1 MSNNTTK
8 GVKKSAFTAS
18 ASIPSGAYFDYTFN
32 GLNYKVLDSDL
43 ISALG
48 ATGTLVQAGPATGAS
63 AVLDVS
69 GTINR
74 IRNITSGFGI
84 TSSIN
89 SENGITF
96 ATNFSYNNTGAR
108 LVDNASVSAAV
119 FRSIVGG
126 SGIDAVASTGL
137 ITLSVTSGTNVVVS
151 TIADFPDAVGGVI
164 TLAAN
169 ISYRQVKD
177 ITTSNRFVFSDN
189 SSLQGDSEVN
199 TSLTYTGTGNM
210 FTWVNANVHIEHIT
224 IKTPNGTVFSGLNT
238 TDSTFKFDCDVVDF
252 DCKNLGAI
260 AKTKQIRL
268 TRCDYDV
275 ATQGFTFSG
284 DMGYM
289 LITNGFS
296 DIAAGTLFNLVTSTS
311 DGITFDNMVTRGAS
325 GAKFLDGAANSAN
338 INSGGVGVLNNCHV
352 KGPSLLGSNINVNNA
367 RFEFQGNDEVA
378 NTRPDGLLTLIG
390 NSTATTIAG
399 AGTAVL
405 VAGTWEVDTVS
416 QSVGTTAGRYQYK
429 GSKNAKLPIMV
440 DLTVTPVSGAAI
452 AMSAYIAI
460 NGSIVARS
468 RRAAP
473 LASGGLIQV
482 ISLPWQINA
491 ETDDYVEVFVA
502 NDSSTVNLLVSSAV
516 MRIN

>member
-1 MSNNTTK
+1 MTNNTTK
-8 GVKKSAFTAS
+8 GIKKSAFLGKTD
-18 ASIPSGAYFDYTFN
+18 IPAGTTFDYVLN
-32 GLNYKVLDSDL
+32 GVNYKILDSDL
-43 ISALG
+43 IAGLG
-48 ATGTLVQAGPATGAS
+48 ATGTLVQAGPSSGS
-63 AVLDVS
+63 PVLDVS

-74 IRNITSGFGI
+74 IRNITAGHGI
-84 TSSIN
+84 GASIN
-89 SENGITF
+89 AENGITF
-96 ATNFSYNNTGAR
+96 ATSFSYNNTGAR
-108 LVDNASVSAAV
+108 LVDNATAANAV

-126 SGIDAVASTGL
+126 SGVDVTASTGL

-151 TIADFPDAVGGVI
+151 TIADFPSAVSGVI
-164 TLAAN
+164 TLLAG

-189 SSLQGDSEVN
+189 STLQGDSEAN

-210 FTWVNANVHIEHIT
+210 FSWVNASVNIEHIT
-224 IKTPNGTVFSGLNT
+224 IKAPNGTVFSGLNT
-238 TDSTFKFDCDVVDF
+238 TDSTYKFDCATVDF

-260 AKTKQIRL
+260 GKTKQIRM
-268 TRCDYDV
+268 TRCDFDV
-275 ATQGFTFSG
+275 ETQGFTFSG
-284 DMGYM
+284 DLGYA

-296 DIAAGTLFNLVTSTS
+296 DIAAGTLFNLGTSTS
-311 DGITFDNMVTRGAS
+311 DGITFDNMITRGA
-325 GAKFLDGAANSAN
+325 GGTKFLDGAADSAN
-338 INSGGVGVLNNCHV
+338 INTGGVGVLNNCHV
-352 KGPSLLGSNINVNNA
+352 NGPALLGSNINVNNA

-390 NSTATTIAG
+390 NSTATTISS

-405 VAGTWEVDTVS
+405 VAGSWQVDAVS

-429 GSKNAKLPIMV
+429 GSKNAKLPIIV

-468 RRAAP
+468 RRSAP

-482 ISLPWQINA
+482 ISVPWQINA

-502 NDSSTVNLLVSSAV
+502 NDTSTVNLLVSSAV
-516 MRIN
+516 LRVN